1 METNIRKEGYNL
13 SRLQDFLKMMPPK
26 ELADS
31 LSDIAMDYVTSL
43 EDGDVLDISKIK
55 RNVTTLQALV
65 EQFRK
70 IGEEPEQQT
79 MQRPKQ

>member
-1 METNIRKEGYNL
+1 METNIRKEGYKF
-13 SRLQDFLKMMPPK
+13 SHLQDFLKMMPPK

-31 LSDIAMDYVTSL
+31 LADIAMNYVTSL
-43 EDGDVLDISKIK
+43 EDGKVSDISKIK
-55 RNVTTLQALV
+55 RDISTLQALV

-79 MQRPKQ
+79 MQRPKH